1 MAVPDAVSGWI
12 CKFPDSVCTDTRS
25 DAIFENL
32 EEVRTLKISNKA
44 MIFPAVFLRIK
55 IRILDPD

>member
-44 MIFPAVFLRIK
+44 MIFPAVFFK
-55 IRILDPD
+55 D